1 MAALRANWTDEQI
14 AKDREAARQRMANVR
29 SRRTVEEQNEE
40 RDKQKERRLREWRK
54 M

>member
-1 MAALRANWTDEQI
+1 MAAIRANWTDEQI

-29 SRRTVEEQNEE
+29 SRRTIEEQIEE
-40 RDKQKERRLREWRK
+40 RDKQRERRLREWQS